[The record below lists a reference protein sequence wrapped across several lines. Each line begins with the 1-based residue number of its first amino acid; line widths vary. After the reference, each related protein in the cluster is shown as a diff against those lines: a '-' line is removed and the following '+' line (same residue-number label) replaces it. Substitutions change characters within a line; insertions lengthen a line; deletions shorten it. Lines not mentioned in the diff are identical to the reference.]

1 MALSKQKVQDKIE
14 IVSAYKHIQIRYSN
28 QILEDGVVI
37 SDSFERTVVSCGD
50 FDKAD
55 EHNVRAIADAVWSEE
70 LIAAYE
76 ASIAPAPVEEVIE
89 EAVEEV
95 VAEEPSAEEVPAEDA
110 PEEVVE

>member
-28 QILEDGVVI
+28 QIVEDGVVI
-37 SDSFERTVVSCGD
+37 SQSYERTVVSCGD
-50 FDKAD
+50 FLAAD

-76 ASIAPAPVEEVIE
+76 ASIAPAPVEEAVE
-89 EAVEEV
+89 EVVEEV
-95 VAEEPSAEEVPAEDA
+95 VAEEPIAEESPAEEVAE
-110 PEEVVE
+110 